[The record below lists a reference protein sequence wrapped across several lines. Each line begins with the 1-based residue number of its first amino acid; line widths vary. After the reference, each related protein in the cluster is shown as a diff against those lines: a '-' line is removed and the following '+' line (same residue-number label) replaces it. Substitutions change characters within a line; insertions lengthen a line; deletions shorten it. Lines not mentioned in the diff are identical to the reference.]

1 MSKTADLAKTSTAA
15 GFNYLW
21 GLVISVFISFIGT
34 YYLAE
39 QLGEIAYGLYSTAII
54 FPNLLMLFRDWG
66 INQAIVRY
74 TAKYRAE
81 NRETEIKSI
90 FIVGILFEAI
100 VGFILSIII
109 FFMAGYLANNFFLA
123 PEVTLLLQI
132 AAFSILAHGIFTAAT
147 AIFTGTEKMTYNSIM
162 LICQSTIKTI
172 LAVALI
178 KIGLG
183 VTGAITGFTLSFAIA
198 GLLGIAFII
207 SLYRKLPKNSTTY
220 NLNLKKYAKKMLKY
234 ATPLAILAILSG
246 ILAQF
251 YPLLLTSK
259 YSSVA
264 SNQLLIG
271 NYFLAV
277 SFVVLIS
284 FLSLPINS
292 MLFPAFSKLDINKDK
307 TTLKNIFQTSIKY
320 STLLVVPVTAIVMC
334 LSTQAVHTIF
344 PNKYELTPLFLTL
357 MSINYLF
364 SAAGSLSVGN
374 IINSQGQTGINLKLN
389 IITAAIGF
397 PLGTI
402 MIIYHG
408 VYGLIF
414 TSIIAPIPSLIL
426 SLIWIKKHYNLTIN
440 WSSSIKILISAAIT
454 STLTY
459 ILTRHILN
467 PVLSNKLNDTINIF
481 NYTISALRAIPAI
494 ELAIGTVFFIVIF
507 IGVIILTK
515 TLSIHDL
522 NNLRDMTTDLGP
534 ITKIVHLILNTIE
547 KIMKK
552 LKLT

>member
-1 MSKTADLAKTSTAA
+1 
-15 GFNYLW
+15 
-21 GLVISVFISFIGT
+21 LVISVFISFIGT
-34 YYLAE
+34 YYLAA

-81 NRETEIKSI
+81 NREAEIKSI

-123 PEVTLLLQI
+123 PEVTLLLKI
-132 AAFSILAHGIFTAAT
+132 AAFSILAQGIFTAAT
-147 AIFTGTEKMTYNSIM
+147 AIFTGTEKMAYNSVM

-172 LAVALI
+172 FAIALI

-183 VTGAITGFTLSFAIA
+183 VTGAITGFTLSFTIA
-198 GLLGIAFII
+198 ALLGIAFII
-207 SLYRKLPKNSTTY
+207 HLYRKLPKNSTTPY
-220 NLNLKKYAKKMLKY
+220 NLNLKKYTKKMLKY

-246 ILAQF
+246 VLAQF
-251 YPLLLTSK
+251 YALLLTSK
-259 YSSVA
+259 FSPVA

-284 FLSLPINS
+284 FFSLPINS
-292 MLFPAFSKLDINKDK
+292 LLFPAFSKLDINKDK
-307 TTLKNIFQTSIKY
+307 TTLKNVFQTSVKY
-320 STLLVVPVTAIVMC
+320 SALIVIPVTTIVMC

-344 PNKYELTPLFLTL
+344 PDKYELTPIFLTL
-357 MSINYLF
+357 LSINYLF

-397 PLGTI
+397 PLGTL

-408 VYGLIF
+408 VFGLIF

-426 SLIWIKKHYNLTIN
+426 SLIWIKKHYNLNIN
-440 WSSSIKILISAAIT
+440 WTSSIKILTSSAIT
-454 STLTY
+454 ATLTY
-459 ILTRHILN
+459 ILINYILN
-467 PVLSNKLNDTINIF
+467 TNPLHKLYTLSATFLNTNLLNKLG
-481 NYTISALRAIPAI
+481 YTITALWVSSAFQLT
-494 ELAIGTVFFIVIF
+494 IGTIFFIITF
-507 IGVIILTK
+507 ISIIILTK
-515 TLSIHDL
+515 TLSTRDI
-522 NNLRDMTTDLGP
+522 NNLRDMTTSLGP
-534 ITKIVHLILNTIE
+534 ITKIIHIILNTME